1 MTAPGLGCLF
11 LQISVAVY
19 QPFRDQIL
27 VSLVIVESV
36 TFLLIVR
43 YLHSEVIVDNGDIGT
58 ARTIPGRNPS
68 QYAVELKFYGSGTEK
83 MRKASGNHIGKPV
96 AIIIDGRVVVAP
108 VVRSPIGDSALVTGH
123 FTKAEAERIVHGIGL
138 H

>member
-1 MTAPGLGCLF
+1 
-11 LQISVAVY
+11 
-19 QPFRDQIL
+19 
-27 VSLVIVESV
+27 
-36 TFLLIVR
+36 
-43 YLHSEVIVDNGDIGT
+43 
-58 ARTIPGRNPS
+58 
-68 QYAVELKFYGSGTEK
+68 

-96 AIIIDGRVVVAP
+96 AIIIDGRVVMAP